1 MRGSATRRIARA
13 ALLFAAVWFV
23 FVPRADAQLL
33 APPSGEAKPPP
44 AIAPEPQPAPIP
56 LPPSTTPAAVAL
68 PDIAARAEA
77 AIQRLRAIE
86 IETAPDARSKEIA
99 DALAKRNE
107 DLDKGVAAVEEAIET
122 RAGLDRLLDL
132 ERTLGAHREEID
144 GWQVA
149 TKARAEMLEA
159 RVAELTLLKETWDLT
174 LESAR
179 NEKAPDAVLD
189 RVRDVRKDV
198 RAVQGKIHDERSAA
212 LTQQGDV
219 ARLWTTISLLLD
231 NVSRARWEIRGRL
244 FEADRGPLWT
254 AARKA
259 QSVDSVLKRVRDA
272 SKRDLDSLRSFAAL
286 SVDRIRL
293 HGLLFAGFLALALVL
308 RRWARQRRAAG
319 KQIGPAPR
327 VYESPISV
335 ALLGALLATPSLYP
349 HAPLVLTG
357 LTGLL
362 ILIPTLVLLFE
373 VFAPE
378 LRRLW
383 FAVAGFYLVDR
394 LRYGFQSVEL
404 LERSLFLLEM
414 LSATALVIW
423 LMRSDRVEK
432 LARVVGSSRWVG
444 RVLRGMALTFAAA
457 AAADA
462 FGYFT
467 LGKVLGEGLLTSVYV
482 GVVLY
487 GAVVIVGPI
496 VPAVLGSEPL
506 ANLQVISRYRDAI
519 ETFLERAIDWTA
531 IGLWA
536 YVSLDRLTLADPIL
550 VLLRWLVSTPVQ
562 MGTVAISLGDVLA
575 FGAVVGVAMLF
586 SRALRVLLEEDVLPR
601 TSLER
606 GIPHAISNTAAYGVL
621 FLGFLLALGA
631 AGIDLSKVT
640 VLAGAFGVGIGFGL
654 QNIVNNFISGLILLY
669 ERPIQIG
676 DTVEVGTLTGEV
688 KRIGIR
694 SSTLRTFQGAE
705 VIVPNANL
713 IAEQV
718 VNWTLSD
725 RQRRIEL
732 PVGVAYGTDPQ
743 RVLAILLDVAKA
755 SSDVL
760 EDPPPLALFRG
771 FGDSALN
778 FELRVWTGLTT
789 YLEVHS
795 RIAIAVN
802 AALLEA
808 AIEIPFPQR
817 DLHIK

>member
-1 MRGSATRRIARA
+1 
-13 ALLFAAVWFV
+13 
-23 FVPRADAQLL
+23 
-33 APPSGEAKPPP
+33 
-44 AIAPEPQPAPIP
+44 
-56 LPPSTTPAAVAL
+56 
-68 PDIAARAEA
+68 
-77 AIQRLRAIE
+77 
-86 IETAPDARSKEIA
+86 
-99 DALAKRNE
+99 
-107 DLDKGVAAVEEAIET
+107 
-122 RAGLDRLLDL
+122 
-132 ERTLGAHREEID
+132 
-144 GWQVA
+144 
-149 TKARAEMLEA
+149 
-159 RVAELTLLKETWDLT
+159 
-174 LESAR
+174 
-179 NEKAPDAVLD
+179 
-189 RVRDVRKDV
+189 
-198 RAVQGKIHDERSAA
+198 
-212 LTQQGDV
+212 
-219 ARLWTTISLLLD
+219 
-231 NVSRARWEIRGRL
+231 
-244 FEADRGPLWT
+244 
-254 AARKA
+254 
-259 QSVDSVLKRVRDA
+259 
-272 SKRDLDSLRSFAAL
+272 
-286 SVDRIRL
+286 
-293 HGLLFAGFLALALVL
+293 
-308 RRWARQRRAAG
+308 
-319 KQIGPAPR
+319 
-327 VYESPISV
+327 
-335 ALLGALLATPSLYP
+335 
-349 HAPLVLTG
+349 
-357 LTGLL
+357 
-362 ILIPTLVLLFE
+362 
-373 VFAPE
+373 
-378 LRRLW
+378 
-383 FAVAGFYLVDR
+383 
-394 LRYGFQSVEL
+394 
-404 LERSLFLLEM
+404 
-414 LSATALVIW
+414 
-423 LMRSDRVEK
+423 
-432 LARVVGSSRWVG
+432 
-444 RVLRGMALTFAAA
+444 
-457 AAADA
+457 
-462 FGYFT
+462 
-467 LGKVLGEGLLTSVYV
+467 
-482 GVVLY
+482 VVLY

>member
-1 MRGSATRRIARA
+1 MRRSRTLHVARA
-13 ALLFAAVWFV
+13 ALLFAGTWLAPA
-23 FVPRADAQLL
+23 PRSDAQLL
-33 APPSGEAKPPP
+33 APPSSESQAPLAIPP
-44 AIAPEPQPAPIP
+44 APTPTPHPTPWPAM
-56 LPPSTTPAAVAL
+56 PAAIAL
-68 PDIAARAEA
+68 PEIAARAEA

-86 IETAPDARSKEIA
+86 IETAPDARSREIA
-99 DALAKRNE
+99 EALAKRSE
-107 DLDKGVAAVEEAIET
+107 DLDKGVAAVEEAIAT

-132 ERTLGAHREEID
+132 QRTLGAVREEID
-144 GWQVA
+144 GWQVS

-159 RVAELTLLKETWDLT
+159 RVAELAVLKETWDLT

-198 RAVQGKIHDERSAA
+198 RAVQSKIQDERGDA

-231 NVSRARWEIRGRL
+231 NVSRARWEIRGHL
-244 FEADRGPLWT
+244 FEADRRPLWI
-254 AARKA
+254 AVRKA
-259 QSVDSVLKRVRDA
+259 QSIDSVMKRVRDA
-272 SKRDLDSLRSFAAL
+272 GERDLESLRSFAEL
-286 SVDRIRL
+286 SVDRIRI
-293 HGLLFAGFLALALVL
+293 HGLLFVGFLALAMVL

-319 KQIGPAPR
+319 KQIGPVPR

-383 FAVAGFYLVDR
+383 FAVAGFYLLDR
-394 LRYGFQSVEL
+394 LRYGVQSVEL
-404 LERSLFLLEM
+404 LERSLFVLEM
-414 LSATALVIW
+414 LGATVLMIW
-423 LMRSDRVEK
+423 LLRGNRLEQLS
-432 LARVVGSSRWVG
+432 RVVGSSRWLV
-444 RVLRGMALTFAAA
+444 RVLRGMAVTFVVAAVS
-457 AAADA
+457 DA
-462 FGYFT
+462 FGFFT
-467 LGKVLGEGLLTSVYV
+467 LGKVLGEGLLASVYV

-487 GAVVIVGPI
+487 GAAVIVRPI
-496 VPAVLGSEPL
+496 VPAVLGSNPL
-506 ANLQVISRYRDAI
+506 AELHVISRYRDAI
-519 ETFLERAIDWTA
+519 ENILERAIEWTA
-531 IGLWA
+531 IGVWA

-550 VLLRWLVSTPVQ
+550 GLLRWLVGTPVQ

-575 FGAVVGVAMLF
+575 FGVVVGVAMLL
-586 SRALRVLLEEDVLPR
+586 SSAVRVLLEEDVLPR
-601 TSLER
+601 TSLGR

-621 FLGFLLALGA
+621 FIGFLLALGA
-631 AGIDLSKVT
+631 AGIDLSKMT

-669 ERPIQIG
+669 ERPIQLG
-676 DTVEVGTLTGEV
+676 DTVEVGSLTGEV

-755 SSDVL
+755 SPEVL
-760 EDPPPLALFRG
+760 DDPPPLALFRG
-771 FGDSALN
+771 FGESSLN
-778 FELRVWTGLTT
+778 FELRIWTGLAT

-802 AALLEA
+802 AALREA
-808 AIEIPFPQR
+808 AIAIPFPQR

>member
-1 MRGSATRRIARA
+1 M
-13 ALLFAAVWFV
+13 
-23 FVPRADAQLL
+23 
-33 APPSGEAKPPP
+33 
-44 AIAPEPQPAPIP
+44 
-56 LPPSTTPAAVAL
+56 
-68 PDIAARAEA
+68 
-77 AIQRLRAIE
+77 
-86 IETAPDARSKEIA
+86 
-99 DALAKRNE
+99 
-107 DLDKGVAAVEEAIET
+107 
-122 RAGLDRLLDL
+122 
-132 ERTLGAHREEID
+132 
-144 GWQVA
+144 
-149 TKARAEMLEA
+149 
-159 RVAELTLLKETWDLT
+159 
-174 LESAR
+174 
-179 NEKAPDAVLD
+179 
-189 RVRDVRKDV
+189 
-198 RAVQGKIHDERSAA
+198 
-212 LTQQGDV
+212 
-219 ARLWTTISLLLD
+219 
-231 NVSRARWEIRGRL
+231 
-244 FEADRGPLWT
+244 
-254 AARKA
+254 
-259 QSVDSVLKRVRDA
+259 
-272 SKRDLDSLRSFAAL
+272 
-286 SVDRIRL
+286 
-293 HGLLFAGFLALALVL
+293 VL

-319 KQIGPAPR
+319 KPIGPAPR

-362 ILIPTLVLLFE
+362 ILVPTLVLLFE
-373 VFAPE
+373 VFAPD

-394 LRYGFQSVEL
+394 IRYGVQSVEL

-414 LSATALVIW
+414 LGATALVIW
-423 LMRSDRVEK
+423 LLRGNRLEK
-432 LARVVGSSRWVG
+432 LSRVVGSSRWLA
-444 RVLRGMALTFAAA
+444 RVLRGMAVTFAVA

-462 FGYFT
+462 LGFFT

-482 GVVLY
+482 GMVLY
-487 GAVVIVGPI
+487 GALVIVGPI
-496 VPAVLGSEPL
+496 VHAVLGSEPL
-506 ANLQVISRYRDAI
+506 SRLHVISRYRDAI
-519 ETFLERAIDWTA
+519 ENVLERAIDWTA
-531 IGLWA
+531 IGIWA

-550 VLLRWLVSTPVQ
+550 DLLRWLIFTPVQ
-562 MGTVAISLGDVLA
+562 MGTVAISLGDLLA
-575 FGAVVGVAMLF
+575 FGGVVGAAMLL
-586 SRALRVLLEEDVLPR
+586 SRAVRVLLEDDVLPR
-601 TSLER
+601 TSLGR

-621 FLGFLLALGA
+621 FLGFVLALGA

-669 ERPIQIG
+669 ERPIQLG
-676 DTVEVGTLTGEV
+676 DVVEVGSLTGEV

-755 SSDVL
+755 SPEVL

-778 FELRVWTGLTT
+778 FELRFWTGLATF
-789 YLEVHS
+789 LEVESH
-795 RIAIAVN
+795 IAIAVN
-802 AALLEA
+802 AALREA

>member
-1 MRGSATRRIARA
+1 MRSARTLRVATA
-13 ALLFAAVWFV
+13 ALLLACTSLA
-23 FVPRADAQLL
+23 PRSGAQLL
-33 APPSGEAKPPP
+33 APPSNESKPLV
-44 AIAPEPQPAPIP
+44 AIPPEPQPTPTP
-56 LPPSTTPAAVAL
+56 LPSSITPAAVAL
-68 PDIAARAEA
+68 PDIAARGEA

-159 RVAELTLLKETWDLT
+159 RVAELAALKNTWDLT

-189 RVRDVRKDV
+189 RIRDVRKDV
-198 RAVQGKIHDERSAA
+198 RAVQSKIQDERSAA

-244 FEADRGPLWT
+244 FEADRRPLWI

-272 SKRDLDSLRSFAAL
+272 GNRDRESLRSFAAL
-286 SVDRIRL
+286 SVDRIRI

-308 RRWARQRRAAG
+308 RRWARRRRAAG
-319 KQIGPAPR
+319 KPIGPAPR

-394 LRYGFQSVEL
+394 LRYGVQSVEL

-414 LSATALVIW
+414 FGATALVIW
-423 LMRSDRVEK
+423 LMRSDRLEK
-432 LARVVGSSRWVG
+432 LARVVGSSNWLG

-519 ETFLERAIDWTA
+519 ENFLERAIDWTA

-536 YVSLDRLTLADPIL
+536 YVSLDRLTLADPVL
-550 VLLRWLVSTPVQ
+550 DLLRWLIFTPVE
-562 MGTVAISLGDVLA
+562 MGAVAISLGDVLA
-575 FGAVVGVAMLF
+575 FGAVVGVAMLL

-601 TSLER
+601 TSLGR

-676 DTVEVGTLTGEV
+676 DVVEVGSLTGEV

-743 RVLAILLDVAKA
+743 RVLAILLEVAKA
-755 SSDVL
+755 SPEVL

-795 RIAIAVN
+795 RIAIALN
-802 AALLEA
+802 AALREA

-817 DLHIK
+817 DLHIKSS

>member
-1 MRGSATRRIARA
+1 MRSSWTRRALRV
-13 ALLFAAVWFV
+13 ALLLACAWLGLAS
-23 FVPRADAQLL
+23 RSDAQLL
-33 APPSGEAKPPP
+33 PPPSSESQPPL
-44 AIAPEPQPAPIP
+44 AIPPVLQNGSPP
-56 LPPSTTPAAVAL
+56 LPPPIAPTAIAL
-68 PDIAARAEA
+68 PEIAASAEA

-86 IETAPDARSKEIA
+86 IEVAPDARSKEIA
-99 DALAKRNE
+99 EALSKRSE

-132 ERTLGAHREEID
+132 ERTLGALREEID
-144 GWQVA
+144 GWQVS
-149 TKARAEMLEA
+149 TRARAEMLEA
-159 RVAELTLLKETWDLT
+159 RVAELADLKDTWDLT
-174 LESAR
+174 LEGAR
-179 NEKAPDAVLD
+179 AEKVPDAVLD
-189 RVRDVRKDV
+189 RVRAVRKDV
-198 RAVQGKIHDERSAA
+198 RAVQSEIQDERSAA
-212 LTQQGDV
+212 LTQQSDV

-244 FEADRGPLWT
+244 FEADRKPLWIS
-254 AARKA
+254 ASKA

-272 SKRDLDSLRSFAAL
+272 GNRDLDSLRSFAEL
-286 SVDRIRL
+286 SVDRIRI
-293 HGLLFAGFLALALVL
+293 HGLLFVGLLALALLL

-335 ALLGALLATPSLYP
+335 ALVGALLVTPRLYP
-349 HAPLVLTG
+349 HAPLVITG

-362 ILIPTLVLLFE
+362 ILIPILVLLFE
-373 VFAPE
+373 VFPAE

-383 FAVAGFYLVDR
+383 YAVAGFYLVDR
-394 LRYGFQSVEL
+394 LRYAVQSVEL

-414 LSATALVIW
+414 LAAMALVVW
-423 LMRSDRVEK
+423 LLRTNRLEQLS
-432 LARVVGSSRWVG
+432 RVVGSTRWLV
-444 RVLRGMALTFAAA
+444 RVLRGMAVTFAAA
-457 AAADA
+457 AVADA
-462 FGYFT
+462 LGFFT
-467 LGKVLGEGLLTSVYV
+467 LGKVLGEGLLISVYV
-482 GVVLY
+482 GMVLS
-487 GAVVIVGPI
+487 GVVVIVRPI
-496 VPAVLGSEPL
+496 VPAALGSDPL
-506 ANLQVISRYRDAI
+506 SGLHVVSRYRDAI
-519 ETFLERAIDWTA
+519 ERFLDRSLEWAA

-536 YVSLDRLTLADPIL
+536 YVSLDRLTLADPL
-550 VLLRWLVSTPVQ
+550 LDSLRWMVGTPVQ

-575 FGAVVGVAMLF
+575 FGAVVGVAMLL
-586 SRALRVLLEEDVLPR
+586 SRAVRVLLEEDVLPR

-606 GIPHAISNTAAYGVL
+606 GIPHAISNTAAYALLVI
-621 FLGFLLALGA
+621 GFLLALGA

-669 ERPIQIG
+669 ERPIQVG
-676 DTVEVGTLTGEV
+676 DTVEVGNLTGEV

-755 SSDVL
+755 SPDVL
-760 EDPPPLALFRG
+760 DDPPPLALFRG
-771 FGDSALN
+771 FGDSALD
-778 FELRVWTGLTT
+778 FELRIWTGLATH
-789 YLEVHS
+789 LEVRS

-802 AALLEA
+802 AVLREA